1 MSYVHLR
8 RKFLP
13 EESRLILRSFDRP
26 RMQRGDIMI
35 NYILRR
41 SVGEALSASVYR
53 RCSVINVEVSIMT
66 YLASLDQGF
75 LGGNLIL

>member
-1 MSYVHLR
+1 
-8 RKFLP
+8 
-13 EESRLILRSFDRP
+13 
-26 RMQRGDIMI
+26 MI